1 MEQFINRLIE
11 EGEFEALIQELHSMK
26 AMDILNKIARENTE
40 NN

>member
-11 EGEFEALIQELHSMK
+11 EGEFEALVQELHGMK
-26 AMDILNKIARENTE
+26 AMDILNRMTQDEAE